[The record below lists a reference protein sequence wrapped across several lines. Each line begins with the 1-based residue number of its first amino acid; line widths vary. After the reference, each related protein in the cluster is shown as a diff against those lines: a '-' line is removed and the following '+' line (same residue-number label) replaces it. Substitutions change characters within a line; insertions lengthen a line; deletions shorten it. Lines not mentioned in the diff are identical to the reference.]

1 MKINKCRVCS
11 SKKFSKLFSLGKQ
24 SFTGK
29 FPNTLNHKIAKDYI
43 NLILCNKCKL
53 VQLDRNFNP
62 NFLYGKDYGYR
73 TGINSTM
80 SNHVKF
86 VAKEAI
92 KISKPKQKDY
102 ILDIASN
109 DGTLLNNYGKKF
121 ITVGI
126 DPLVNK
132 YKKFYKKVNY
142 KISNFFTLENL
153 KKYNLDKK
161 YKIITALSMFYDL
174 KDPNSFIKDIKKIL
188 HEDGIFILEHADLLS
203 ILKYSLFDTICHEHL
218 EYYSSKIIIE
228 LMKKNNLRVFDI
240 KNSKINGGSTR
251 YFITHDN
258 SAYKTNTKKIL
269 KILKEEKKFKLE
281 KKETFLKFFIEIN
294 IIKKKIMSLLNK
306 IVKNDM
312 TVHGYGASTKGNVL
326 LQYFGINSKHLNYIA
341 ERNPLKYNK
350 FTPGTYIKIISEKK
364 SRQLKPNYYFVLP
377 WHFKNEIVKRET
389 KIRNSGTK
397 LIFPLPKLKI
407 IS

>member
-1 MKINKCRVCS
+1 MKINKCRICS
-11 SKKFSKLFSLGKQ
+11 SKKFSKLFSLGNQ

-29 FPNTLNHKIAKDYI
+29 FPNSLNHKITKDYI

-73 TGINSTM
+73 TGINLTM

-86 VAKEAI
+86 VANEAI
-92 KISKPKQKDY
+92 KLSKPKKKDY

-109 DGTLLNNYGKKF
+109 DGTLLNNYGNKF
-121 ITVGI
+121 VTVGI

-132 YKKFYKKVNY
+132 YKKFYKNVNY
-142 KISNFFTLENL
+142 KISNFFSIKNL

-188 HEDGIFILEHADLLS
+188 HDDGVFILEHADLLS
-203 ILKYSLFDTICHEHL
+203 ILKFSLFDTICHEHL

-228 LMKKNNLRVFDI
+228 MMKKNKLRVFDI

-258 SAYKTNTKKIL
+258 SKYKTKFSKIS
-269 KILKEEKKFKLE
+269 KILKEEKKFQLE
-281 KKETFLKFFIEIN
+281 KKETFLRFFTQIN
-294 IIKKKIMSLLNK
+294 LIKKRIMRLLNK
-306 IVKNDM
+306 IVKDNK

-326 LQYFGINSKHLNYIA
+326 LQYFGINSKHLKYIA
-341 ERNPLKYNK
+341 ERNPLKYDK

-377 WHFKNEIVKRET
+377 WHFKKEIVQRET
-389 KIRNSGTK
+389 KMRNLGTK

>member
-1 MKINKCRVCS
+1 MKIKKCRICS

-29 FPNTLNHKIAKDYI
+29 FPNTRHHKIAKDYI
-43 NLILCNKCKL
+43 NLIICNKCKL

-73 TGINSTM
+73 TGINLTM

-121 ITVGI
+121 ITVGV
-126 DPLVNK
+126 DPLTNK

-142 KISNFFTLENL
+142 KISNFFTFKNL

-188 HEDGIFILEHADLLS
+188 HKDGIFILEHADLLS

-251 YFITHDN
+251 YLITHDN
-258 SAYKTNTKKIL
+258 SKFKTKTERIS

-281 KKETFLKFFIEIN
+281 KKETFLRFFKRIN
-294 IIKKKIMSLLNK
+294 FIKKKIMGLLND
-306 IVKNDM
+306 IVSKKK

-326 LQYFGINSKHLNYIA
+326 LQYFGINVKHLNYIA

-350 FTPGTYIKIISEKK
+350 FTPGTYIKIISEKN
-364 SRQLKPNYYFVLP
+364 SRQLKPHYYFVLP
-377 WHFKNEIVKRET
+377 WHFKKEIVKRET
-389 KIRNSGTK
+389 KIRNLGTK

>member
-1 MKINKCRVCS
+1 MKINKCRICS
-11 SKKFSKLFSLGKQ
+11 CKKFSKLFSLGKQ

-29 FPNTLNHKIAKDYI
+29 FPNSLRHKISKDYI

-86 VAKEAI
+86 VAKEGV

-132 YKKFYKKVNY
+132 YKKFYKNVDYKV
-142 KISNFFTLENL
+142 SNFFSVKNL
-153 KKYNLDKK
+153 KRYNLDKK

-174 KDPNSFIKDIKKIL
+174 KNPNLFIKDIKKIL
-188 HEDGIFILEHADLLS
+188 HKDGVFILEHADLLS

-218 EYYSSKIIIE
+218 EYYSSKIIIG
-228 LMKKNNLRVFDI
+228 LMKKNKLRVFNI

-251 YFITHDN
+251 YFITHEN
-258 SAYKTNTKKIL
+258 SKYKTKTKKIS
-269 KILKEEKKFKLE
+269 KILKEEKKLKLE
-281 KKETFLKFFIEIN
+281 KKETFLRFFDQINHIKEKTMKF
-294 IIKKKIMSLLNK
+294 LNK
-306 IVKNDM
+306 IVNNNK

-326 LQYFGINSKHLNYIA
+326 LQYFDITKSHLNFIA

-364 SRQLKPNYYFVLP
+364 SRQLKPDYYFVLP
-377 WHFKNEIVKRET
+377 WHFKNEIVKRE
-389 KIRNSGTK
+389 KKMRNLGTK
-397 LIFPLPKLKI
+397 LIFPLPKFKI